1 MEQRILNFAEQ
12 SVQVLTLEELERSYH
27 ENLPTGDPVGGI
39 YHFALIQQVLE
50 IFEKRGLKP
59 VVQEVFA
66 AANRDSKR
74 PGVTI
79 LPQLEEKFGERAVEA
94 HLLRRVYAN
103 IEIRSDETDDLVTCL
118 AVAYH
123 QKGIQLGIGP
133 MVKVCHN
140 QTILGAQDVISNYSC
155 FGARWG
161 QAPSDIEDGH
171 RCASPR
177 VRPASP
183 RVRPGARQ
191 DKPSLEM
198 VMARA
203 QQWAD
208 DYEPYQKVRQERMSA
223 LKSAQMDRN
232 GMLQLIG
239 ILVEKRILHDTNND
253 VLRVAQTYPLN
264 SSQINETA
272 EQLLAMFAGHR
283 TQGTGTQCTASGA
296 QMCQSPCA
304 PEAISYWDAYQQL
317 NTVLKPSR
325 MDIPQVLPQSLALFE
340 TMYEQIKK

>member
-1 MEQRILNFAEQ
+1 MTGRQLNFAEQ
-12 SVQVLTLEELERSYH
+12 AVQVLTLEELERSYH

-59 VVQEVFA
+59 VVQEIFA

-74 PGVTI
+74 PGVTL
-79 LPQLEEKFGERAVEA
+79 LPQLEEKFGERSIEA

-103 IEIRSDETDDLVTCL
+103 VEIRSDETDDIVTCL

-140 QTILGAQDVISNYSC
+140 QTILGAQDVVSNYTC
-155 FGARWG
+155 YGG
-161 QAPSDIEDGH
+161 QSRKD
-171 RCASPR
+171 RYT
-177 VRPASP
+177 
-183 RVRPGARQ
+183 
-191 DKPSLEM
+191 LEM
-198 VMARA
+198 VMDRA

-208 DYEPYQKVRQERMSA
+208 DYEPYQKIRAERVSA
-223 LKSAQMDRN
+223 LRSALMDRE
-232 GMLQLIG
+232 GMLRLIG
-239 ILVEKRILHDTNND
+239 LLVEKRILHDTNND
-253 VLRVAQTYPLN
+253 VLRISQPYPLN
-264 SSQINETA
+264 SSQINETS
-272 EQLLAMFAGHR
+272 EQLIALMRHDE
-283 TQGTGTQCTASGA
+283 
-296 QMCQSPCA
+296 P
-304 PEAISYWDAYQQL
+304 ISYWDAYQQL

-340 TMYEQIKK
+340 TMYEQI

>member
-1 MEQRILNFAEQ
+1 
-12 SVQVLTLEELERSYH
+12 ELEKSYH

-59 VVQEVFA
+59 VVQEIFA

-74 PGVTI
+74 PGVTL
-79 LPQLEEKFGERAVEA
+79 LPQLEEKFGERAIEA

-103 IEIRSDETDDLVTCL
+103 IEIRSDETDDIVTCL

-140 QTILGAQDVISNYSC
+140 QTILGAQDVISNYTC
-155 FGARWG
+155 YGG
-161 QAPSDIEDGH
+161 QS
-171 RCASPR
+171 RK
-177 VRPASP
+177 
-183 RVRPGARQ
+183 
-191 DKPSLEM
+191 DKFTLEM
-198 VMARA
+198 VMDRT

-208 DYEPYQKVRQERMSA
+208 DYEPYQKVRKERMGA

-239 ILVEKRILHDTNND
+239 VLVEKRILHDTNND
-253 VLRVAQTYPLN
+253 VLRISQPYPLN
-264 SSQINETA
+264 SSQINETS
-272 EQLLAMFAGHR
+272 EQLIALMRHDE
-283 TQGTGTQCTASGA
+283 
-296 QMCQSPCA
+296 P
-304 PEAISYWDAYQQL
+304 ISYWDAYQQL
-317 NTVLKPSR
+317 NTVLKPGR

-340 TMYEQIKK
+340 TMYENIKTK